1 MDIIQYS
8 TVLAA
13 GSLLLA
19 AATFLSVVG
28 FFFSPRLRE
37 KLNRITY
44 TTWMTLIGGLSA
56 ASVIGTLI
64 YQFTYLTPVCSLCW
78 WQRIFMFPLT
88 LIAAIALYTRSRT
101 DHLIT
106 GSMAALGLLFASYHY
121 YGHFQ
126 KYVIGN
132 PFLLPCSTSA
142 LEPSCSESPIILF
155 GFMTIPL
162 FGVIAFSAIIW
173 LSYLAHRKSQ
183 TIETV

>member
-1 MDIIQYS
+1 MSLEQYS
-8 TVLAA
+8 TVLSVM
-13 GSLLLA
+13 SLGLA
-19 AATFLSVVG
+19 LVTTISIFGYFLSPIIRRRLEGIPYSAWMGLICLLSG
-28 FFFSPRLRE
+28 FSIL
-37 KLNRITY
+37 
-44 TTWMTLIGGLSA
+44 
-56 ASVIGTLI
+56 GTLI

-78 WQRIFMFPLT
+78 WQRIFMFPLA

-101 DHLIT
+101 YHLIT
-106 GSMAALGLLFASYHY
+106 GSMAAIGLLFASYHY

-132 PFLLPCSTSA
+132 PFLLPCSTSL

-173 LSYLAHRKSQ
+173 LSYLAHQKAKS
-183 TIETV
+183 TI